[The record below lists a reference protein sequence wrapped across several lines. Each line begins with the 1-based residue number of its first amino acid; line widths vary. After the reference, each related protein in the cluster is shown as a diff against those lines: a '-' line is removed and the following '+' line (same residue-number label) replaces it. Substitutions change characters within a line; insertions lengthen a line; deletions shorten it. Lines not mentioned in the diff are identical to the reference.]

1 MVGVGQRIGNYRVL
15 RKLGQGGMGAVYE
28 AVQEEIGRR
37 AAIKVLL
44 PDFAKDQQS
53 ILRFFNEARAVNIIH
68 HPGLVGVFESGRL
81 DDGAA
86 YIVMEYLS
94 GELLTARLEKAGQL
108 AHPDAINISRQI
120 ASALR
125 AAHEKGIVHRDLKP
139 DNVMLVADPEM
150 PDGERVKIFDF
161 GIAKLRLNSLAPAPA
176 SKLRTQTGVVM
187 GTPTHMAPE
196 QCRGAADVD
205 GKADVYSLGV
215 ILYQMLV
222 GHPPFVAESASEL
235 MSMHMRD
242 KPPPV
247 QKLDP
252 SIPEELAELVH
263 RMLAKDPEARPNMDE
278 IVGELEAL
286 GAYRTRRVSPLR
298 ANAAAANAERPK
310 SKTRSALTTTGGLG
324 QTLNSANGRRFM
336 VAISI
341 AALLVVASA
350 VLLFNDA
357 GGPALNSSPETVQ
370 WEVDSDPPGA
380 LLVRADNNEVLGTT
394 PFRRSESRRAGGL
407 RVNLRLSGYLDTTV
421 ILNYGQSTR
430 QKIPLQLKPA
440 DSPPPS
446 PPPQPSG
453 EPAQASTTKPAP
465 VSGRVHLTL
474 SSDPRGAEVF
484 REGAAQS
491 IGKTPLKLD
500 EELHGAPLKLFLR
513 LEGYQEASVLLDP
526 SSGARQSVSLQRLRG
541 SKPRKKTPDSPAG
554 PSDAPEAAPAPEEQI
569 PTTPQ

>member
-94 GELLTARLEKAGQL
+94 GELLTARLEKAGRL
-108 AHPDAINISRQI
+108 AHQDGINIARQI

-139 DNVMLVADPEM
+139 DNVMLVADPDM

-161 GIAKLRLNSLAPAPA
+161 GIAKLRLNSLAPTPA
-176 SKLRTQTGVVM
+176 SKLRTQTGVIM

-222 GHPPFVAESASEL
+222 GHPPFMADSPSEL

-242 KPPPV
+242 KPPLLL
-247 QKLDP
+247 KLDP
-252 SIPEELAELVH
+252 SIPEELADLVH
-263 RMLAKDPEARPNMDE
+263 RMLAKEPEGRPDMDT
-278 IVGELEAL
+278 IVAELEAM
-286 GAYRTRRVSPLR
+286 GAYRTRRVNPLR
-298 ANAAAANAERPK
+298 ANAAAASAERPK
-310 SKTRSALTTTGGLG
+310 TKVAPGPTQRPLGTTLGGA
-324 QTLNSANGRRFM
+324 TGRRF
-336 VAISI
+336 VAAISI
-341 AALLVVASA
+341 AIALVAVSA
-350 VLLFNDA
+350 AILFSDT
-357 GGPALNSSPETVQ
+357 GGPPSPAAQENVV

-380 LLVRADNNEVLGTT
+380 ALVQADTNEVLGLT
-394 PFRRSESRRAGGL
+394 PWRRTEPRRAGST
-407 RVNLRLSGYLDTTV
+407 RVNLRLGGYRDTTV
-421 ILNYGQSTR
+421 ILNGGQSTR
-430 QKIPLQLKPA
+430 QRIPLVRLTEAESKA
-440 DSPPPS
+440 PPP
-446 PPPQPSG
+446 
-453 EPAQASTTKPAP
+453 ASDNGAGAVASKAVPLP
-465 VSGRVHLTL
+465 VTGRVRLTL

-484 REGAAQS
+484 REGGPQS

-500 EELHGAPLKLFLR
+500 EELHGAPLKLYLR

-541 SKPRKKTPDSPAG
+541 KSRKKATEPSAPPSNASESPAQ
-554 PSDAPEAAPAPEEQI
+554 P
-569 PTTPQ
+569 

>member
-94 GELLTARLEKAGQL
+94 GELLTARLEKAGSL
-108 AHPDAINISRQI
+108 AHQDALNIARQI

-139 DNVMLVADPEM
+139 DNVMLVADPET

-161 GIAKLRLNSLAPAPA
+161 GIAKLRLNSLAPTPA
-176 SKLRTQTGVVM
+176 SKLRTQTGVIM

-205 GKADVYSLGV
+205 GKADVYALGV

-222 GHPPFVAESASEL
+222 GHPPFMADSPSEL

-242 KPPPV
+242 KPPLLL
-247 QKLDP
+247 KLDP
-252 SIPEELAELVH
+252 SIPEDLAELVH
-263 RMLAKDPEARPNMDE
+263 SMLAKEPDARPDMDR
-278 IVGELEAL
+278 IVTDLEAM
-286 GAYRTRRVSPLR
+286 GAYRTRRVNPLR
-298 ANAAAANAERPK
+298 ANAAAASAERPK
-310 SKTRSALTTTGGLG
+310 TKIAQSSAPRPLGTTISGLT
-324 QTLNSANGRRFM
+324 GRRFLF
-336 VAISI
+336 AISI
-341 AALLVVASA
+341 AAVLVAVSA
-350 VLLFNDA
+350 VLLFSDA
-357 GGPALNSSPETVQ
+357 GSPAPAASRENVV

-380 LLVRADNNEVLGTT
+380 ALVRADNNEVLGVT
-394 PFRRSESRRAGGL
+394 PWRLSQTRMAGTV
-407 RVNLRLSGYLDTTV
+407 RVNLRLGGYRDTTV
-421 ILNYGQSTR
+421 ILNHSQSTR
-430 QKIPLQLKPA
+430 QKIPLSPKTEEETRAAQAGSESGSSVGSKPA
-440 DSPPPS
+440 LT
-446 PPPQPSG
+446 
-453 EPAQASTTKPAP
+453 AVT
-465 VSGRVHLTL
+465 GRVRLTL

-484 REGAAQS
+484 REGGAQS
-491 IGKTPLKLD
+491 IGKTPFKLD
-500 EELHGAPLKLFLR
+500 EELRGAPLKLYLR

-541 SKPRKKTPDSPAG
+541 KSRKKSVETSE
-554 PSDAPEAAPAPEEQI
+554 APKPTRDDEI
-569 PTTPQ
+569 PTQ

>member
-94 GELLTARLEKAGQL
+94 GELLTARLEKAGRL
-108 AHPDAINISRQI
+108 AHQDGINIARQI

-161 GIAKLRLNSLAPAPA
+161 GIAKLRLNSLAPTPA

-215 ILYQMLV
+215 ILYQMLA
-222 GHPPFVAESASEL
+222 GHPPFMADSPSEL

-242 KPPPV
+242 KPPLLM
-247 QKLDP
+247 KLDP
-252 SIPEELAELVH
+252 SIPEELADLVH
-263 RMLAKDPEARPNMDE
+263 SMLAKEPEARPDMDR
-278 IVGELEAL
+278 IVAELEAM
-286 GAYRTRRVSPLR
+286 GAYRTRRVNPLR
-298 ANAAAANAERPK
+298 ANAAAASAERPK
-310 SKTRSALTTTGGLG
+310 TRVSPNPTQRPLSTTLSGLT
-324 QTLNSANGRRFM
+324 GRRFLAAITIAM
-336 VAISI
+336 V
-341 AALLVVASA
+341 LVAVSA
-350 VLLFNDA
+350 VLLFSDM
-357 GGPALNSSPETVQ
+357 GGPPPSASRETVV

-380 LLVRADNNEVLGTT
+380 ALVRADSNEVLGVT
-394 PFRRSESRRAGGL
+394 PWRRSEPRTAGTL
-407 RVNLRLSGYLDTTV
+407 RVNLRLSGYRDTTV
-421 ILNYGQSTR
+421 ILNSSQSTR
-430 QKIPLQLKPA
+430 QKIPLSPKTEDDVKASQPAPEIGVASGMAKPA
-440 DSPPPS
+440 LP
-446 PPPQPSG
+446 
-453 EPAQASTTKPAP
+453 P

-484 REGAAQS
+484 REGGAQS

-500 EELHGAPLKLFLR
+500 EELHGAPLKLYLR

-526 SSGARQSVSLQRLRG
+526 SSGSRQSVSLQKIRG
-541 SKPRKKTPDSPAG
+541 KSKKKSADSAGKEKENEKEKGSPKTGSDDEIPA
-554 PSDAPEAAPAPEEQI
+554 Q
-569 PTTPQ
+569 

>member
-94 GELLTARLEKAGQL
+94 GELLTARLEKAGRL
-108 AHPDAINISRQI
+108 AHQDAINIARQI

-139 DNVMLVADPEM
+139 DNVMLIADPEM

-161 GIAKLRLNSLAPAPA
+161 GIAKLRLNSLAPMPA

-187 GTPTHMAPE
+187 GTPTHMAPG
-196 QCRGAADVD
+196 QCRGAAAVD

-222 GHPPFVAESASEL
+222 GHPPFMADSPSEL

-242 KPPPV
+242 KPPALL
-247 QKLDP
+247 KLDP
-252 SIPEELAELVH
+252 SIPEELADLVH
-263 RMLAKDPEARPNMDE
+263 SMLAKEPETRPDMDR
-278 IVGELEAL
+278 IVTELEAM
-286 GAYRTRRVSPLR
+286 GAYRTRRVNPLR
-298 ANAAAANAERPK
+298 ANAAAASAERPK
-310 SKTRSALTTTGGLG
+310 TKISPSPTQRAMGTTINGLT
-324 QTLNSANGRRFM
+324 GRRFLI
-336 VAISI
+336 AISI
-341 AALLVVASA
+341 AMVLVAVSA
-350 VLLFNDA
+350 VLLFSEA
-357 GGPALNSSPETVQ
+357 GGPPPSASRETVV

-380 LLVRADNNEVLGTT
+380 AVVRADSNEVLGLT
-394 PFRRSESRRAGGL
+394 PWRRSEPRAAGSL
-407 RVNLRLSGYLDTTV
+407 RVNLRLAGYQDTTV
-421 ILNYGQSTR
+421 ILNGSQSTR
-430 QKIPLQLKPA
+430 QKIPLAPKTVDEAKAAPA
-440 DSPPPS
+440 GSDSAGTGTAS
-446 PPPQPSG
+446 SRQG
-453 EPAQASTTKPAP
+453 LPAVT
-465 VSGRVHLTL
+465 GRVRLTL

-484 REGAAQS
+484 REGGAQS

-500 EELHGAPLKLFLR
+500 EELRGAPLKLYLR

-526 SSGARQSVSLQRLRG
+526 SSGARQSVSLQKIRG
-541 SKPRKKTPDSPAG
+541 RSRKKQPEATDSAKAPSDSP
-554 PSDAPEAAPAPEEQI
+554 PA
-569 PTTPQ
+569 TP